1 MVALRLW
8 IEKNNSR
15 PLVYGESF
23 TKPENF
29 VKIGHV
35 NVEVIGLDRN
45 QYKIKKKH
53 QQNTSPLRLRFAQT
67 GWAKNKTAAEH
78 VGHLRSRRWAE

>member
-45 QYKIKKKH
+45 QYKIKK
-53 QQNTSPLRLRFAQT
+53 TS
-67 GWAKNKTAAEH
+67 AEH
-78 VGHLRSRRWAE
+78 KPSSPSLRAKRVG

>member
-1 MVALRLW
+1 MVALCLW
-8 IEKNNSR
+8 IEKNNSI

-29 VKIGHV
+29 VKICHV

-45 QYKIKKKH
+45 QYKIKKNISRTQALFAFASRKAGGLKIKQ
-53 QQNTSPLRLRFAQT
+53 QQNM
-67 GWAKNKTAAEH
+67 
-78 VGHLRSRRWAE
+78 

>member
-23 TKPENF
+23 TKSENF

-53 QQNTSPLRLRFAQT
+53 QQNTSPLRLRFAQS
-67 GWAKNKTAAEH
+67 GWAKKIKQQQNM
-78 VGHLRSRRWAE
+78 